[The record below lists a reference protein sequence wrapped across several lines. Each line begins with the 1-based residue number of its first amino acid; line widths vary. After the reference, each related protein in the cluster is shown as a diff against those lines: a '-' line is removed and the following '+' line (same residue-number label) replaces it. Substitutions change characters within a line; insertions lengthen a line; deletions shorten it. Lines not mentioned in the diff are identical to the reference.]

1 MQQPTALLFDLGI
14 KQKILQVACGGSHTL
29 ILNQEND
36 VYAFGNNNSGQLGLA
51 PGVNDVSHIPKC
63 LFFFQEKVVT
73 WVSAGSEHSAALTV
87 EGYLYS
93 WGSNAEG
100 QLAKASKGG
109 LTAPAI
115 VEQQLGRGLNYLA
128 LKYD

>member
-1 MQQPTALLFDLGI
+1 MWGNNQHGECCQPPQTVQIVQQPTALLFDLGI

-36 VYAFGNNNSGQLGLA
+36 VYAFGNNSHGQLGLA
-51 PGVNDVSHIPKC
+51 PGVNDASHIPKC

-93 WGSNAEG
+93 WGSNNEG
-100 QLAKASKGG
+100 
-109 LTAPAI
+109 
-115 VEQQLGRGLNYLA
+115 
-128 LKYD
+128 